1 MKVKIFIH
9 EKWVIWFYILKSIDQ
24 LIIEEYHGIPGIL
37 VESQDLE
44 IIMITFA
51 VNILDFIKTIRNAVS
66 DICVIRWFYVL
77 II

>member
-1 MKVKIFIH
+1 MV
-9 EKWVIWFYILKSIDQ
+9 YQAL
-24 LIIEEYHGIPGIL
+24 L

-66 DICVIRWFYVL
+66 DICVIR
-77 II
+77 